1 MTPSA
6 QAPSAQALGE
16 PRAAVPRTGQQV
28 RAGRAET
35 LRFVSTHT
43 LPAFVRGV
51 ASARPGVVRA
61 YAALGQSAWSFAT
74 LRAMKRRHGGA
85 PVLVRGLSGPM
96 LVLLDRA
103 EVEQFYAAPVRTM
116 AMDAPD
122 KHRSLSVFEPTGVI
136 CSHGD
141 LREQRRAVN
150 DQVLAAGRPVHPSC
164 GPFLA
169 VVAEEAQA
177 LTAGRTLDSA
187 ALQRAAGRIGRRTV
201 LGDAAADDQHLT
213 DLLLAL
219 RREANW
225 MGLRKGRRREAA
237 ARYARAD
244 ARLAEYAADA
254 PEHTLTGRARL
265 HPDPTGEVDPV
276 GQAHH
281 WLLALDLLGTM
292 LARTL
297 LLLAAHPAEQHAAWA
312 EVDAR
317 AGGPAGEG
325 LPRVRAC
332 VQEALR
338 LFPLVPDLVRVTRA
352 ETTWRGVSH
361 PAGTTVLVPAAFHQ
375 RDPEQVPG
383 ADLYVPA
390 RWLVPGAELDLAI
403 APFSHG
409 GGRCPGTDLGLMVLT
424 ALVAE
429 VLRGHRV
436 TGGRPALDIHRPL
449 PGSVDLSALR
459 LGLVPR

>member
-1 MTPSA
+1 MSTSV
-6 QAPSAQALGE
+6 QAPGE
-16 PRAAVPRTGQQV
+16 PRVAAPRAGEPV
-28 RAGRAET
+28 RAGRAQT

-85 PVLVRGLSGPM
+85 PVLVRGLSGPV
-96 LVLLDRA
+96 LVLLDRP
-103 EVEQFYAAPVRTM
+103 ELEQFYAEPVRTL

-136 CSHGD
+136 CSHGE
-141 LREQRRAVN
+141 LRERRREVN
-150 DQVLAAGRPVHPSC
+150 DRVLAAGSPSHPSC
-164 GPFLA
+164 EPFLA
-169 VVAEEAQA
+169 VVAEEVRT
-177 LTAGRTLDSA
+177 LTAGRALDTA
-187 ALQRAAGRIGRRTV
+187 ALQRAASRIGRRTV
-201 LGDAAADDQHLT
+201 LGDAAADDQPLT

-225 MGLRKGRRREAA
+225 MGLRKGPAREAA

-244 ARLAEYAADA
+244 ARLAAYAADA
-254 PEHTLTGRARL
+254 PGHTLLGRVRA
-265 HPDPTGEVDPV
+265 HPDPTGELDPV

-312 EVDAR
+312 EVE
-317 AGGPAGEG
+317 AGGPAGGSAGAG

-332 VQEALR
+332 VREALR

-352 ETTWRGVSH
+352 ETTWRGVRH
-361 PAGTTVLVPAAFHQ
+361 PAGTTLLLPAAFHQ
-375 RDPEQVPG
+375 RDPEQVRG
-383 ADLYVPA
+383 ADLFVPA
-390 RWLVPGAELDLAI
+390 RWLVPGAELDPVM

-409 GGRCPGTDLGLMVLT
+409 GGRCPGEDLGLLVLT

-436 TGGRPALDIHRPL
+436 TARRPLLDAHRPL
-449 PGSVDLSALR
+449 PGSVDLTTLR